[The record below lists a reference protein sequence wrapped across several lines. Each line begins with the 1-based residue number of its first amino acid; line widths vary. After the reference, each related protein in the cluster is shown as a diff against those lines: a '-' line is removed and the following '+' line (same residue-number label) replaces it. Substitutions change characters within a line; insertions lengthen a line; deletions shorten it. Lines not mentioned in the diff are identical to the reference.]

1 VCGVVSSYSGFT
13 EMLAGIKPCSL
24 LSGVVCFVSSKET
37 FKTALQVYLHGHD
50 HLSGHP
56 SGIRCSVS
64 ARGRMII
71 TADHVDGVAQ
81 VSLCIHAH
89 NMFASMQNVPAKNIS
104 IGYGYIF
111 YLGF

>member
-1 VCGVVSSYSGFT
+1 
-13 EMLAGIKPCSL
+13 
-24 LSGVVCFVSSKET
+24 
-37 FKTALQVYLHGHD
+37 
-50 HLSGHP
+50 
-56 SGIRCSVS
+56 
-64 ARGRMII
+64 MII

-111 YLGF
+111 YLGFWSDSNCDVK